1 MALQL
6 HRVLKTFS
14 TLFTLEGFVICVS
27 PEVLIVIPFVRVT
40 VITLTAFIHYTTV
53 GAFVF
58 N

>member
-6 HRVLKTFS
+6 HRVLETFS

-27 PEVLIVIPFVRVT
+27 PEVLVVIPFVRVT
-40 VITLTAFIHYTTV
+40 VTTLAAFIHYTAM